1 MMTRDHT
8 LEFHLRPMT
17 LDDLEE
23 VQEIDRQ
30 SFPRPWPEDAFR
42 YELTTNRNSSCWVA
56 EYLDPQKGPGLA
68 GSIVI
73 WQVVDEAHIATLA
86 VREAFRGLGIGR
98 RLLARAL
105 LECVQQGAKT
115 AMLEVRAS
123 NTAAHNLYRQFG
135 FEAVGLRPG
144 YYQDNKEDAILMT
157 LEPVDEAYLTVLAEL
172 GKAQHGSTHRKT
184 GGTS

>member
-1 MMTRDHT
+1 
-8 LEFHLRPMT
+8 MT

-23 VQEIDRQ
+23 VQAIDRS
-30 SFPRPWPEDAFR
+30 SFPKPWPEDAFR
-42 YELTTNRNSSCWVA
+42 YELTKNRNSSCWVA
-56 EYLDPQKGPGLA
+56 EYLDPEEGAKLA

-86 VREAFRGLGIGR
+86 VRESCRRLGVGR

-115 AMLEVRAS
+115 ALLEVRAG
-123 NTAAHNLYRQFG
+123 NAAAQNLYQRFG

-157 LEPVDEAYLTVLAEL
+157 LDPLDEAHLAALTEP
-172 GKAQHGSTHRKT
+172 GKDQHGSTHQT
-184 GGTS
+184 GGQP